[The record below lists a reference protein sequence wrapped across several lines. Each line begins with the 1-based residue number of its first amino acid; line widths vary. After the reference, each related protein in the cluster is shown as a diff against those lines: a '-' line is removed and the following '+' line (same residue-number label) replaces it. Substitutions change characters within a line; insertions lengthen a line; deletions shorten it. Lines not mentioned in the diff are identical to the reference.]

1 MKERDS
7 GKFLE
12 EKKISV
18 LKLSKLAYKMEEKA
32 KTWVSE
38 KTRSQSTAW
47 DGVCVEVGGNRH
59 QNERVTLGTHGQD
72 LCSPFLVGL
81 CVTWLEISICILSS
95 EPDSQAS
102 PPAL

>member
-1 MKERDS
+1 MKERDP

-12 EKKISV
+12 EKKIIV

-38 KTRSQSTAW
+38 KTRSQSMAW
-47 DGVCVEVGGNRH
+47 DGVWEGGNRH

-72 LCSPFLVGL
+72 LYSPFLVGL